1 VSKDS
6 SENVRAF
13 VKSCA
18 RITSYN
24 LSYFS
29 EHLLYQL

>member
-1 VSKDS
+1 VSEDS
-6 SENVRAF
+6 SENAHAF

-24 LSYFS
+24 LSYLS